1 MSRSISTMG
10 HALLAL
16 PRRCQGQGEKLPK
29 ASQTIQVHLFAPVM
43 RYWDT
48 SLPTVSIQPAT
59 SGEPPKEY
67 SREDIQLVY
76 DIYLRMTS

>member
-1 MSRSISTMG
+1 
-10 HALLAL
+10 
-16 PRRCQGQGEKLPK
+16 
-29 ASQTIQVHLFAPVM
+29 VM